1 MIDSGHESSQK
12 TSQIKGVIEL
22 NIDVRGFQIAA
33 LRATNGTRHRILCL
47 HGWLDNANSFLP
59 LLPLIN
65 DADIIAIDLPGH
77 GKSDHQSG
85 NSVYSLTEQ
94 AHNVLAIGEQLGWNT
109 FTLIGHSLGGCIAP
123 FASVAA
129 ANRIEQLIM
138 IEAAGPRS
146 ESAEELPARL
156 KKFHHDLSHQTKYNS
171 RTFDNIEQAIESRL
185 RANTML
191 PESARL
197 IVERQVKL
205 LLNETSGADETSGED
220 GASGEEKLQWRFD
233 KSLRNASPSY
243 FTEAQVQ
250 SVLAAI
256 TCPVLCV
263 LGADGYLTDRVETNI
278 RLEKISRCKTV
289 TLAGHHHLHLD
300 SPAPVANEINQFLAT
315 NK

>member
-85 NSVYSLTEQ
+85 NSVYSLAEQ

-171 RTFDNIEQAIESRL
+171 RTFDNIEHAIESRL

-197 IVERQVKL
+197 IVERQIQPLIK
-205 LLNETSGADETSGED
+205 ETSVED
-220 GASGEEKLQWRFD
+220 DASDDEKLQWRFD

-263 LGADGYLTDRVETNI
+263 LADAGYLTDRTETSI
-278 RLEKISRCKTV
+278 RLEKIPHCTTV

-300 SPAPVANEINQFLAT
+300 SPVPVAKEINQFLAT